1 MQIFKAVFFS
11 KKDPK
16 KTRWPFFQKKTP
28 KKLDGLFFKK
38 RPQKNSM
45 LLVIL
50 KALSFY
56 SAF

>member
-28 KKLDGLFFKK
+28 KKLDAASNTKSIEFL
-38 RPQKNSM
+38 
-45 LLVIL
+45 
-50 KALSFY
+50 
-56 SAF
+56 